1 MTVSGSLSK
10 SGSALSTRRAN
21 LDWLRVIGMAVVIL
35 VHCARYFDK
44 YGWHVE
50 NQYPVPVLTYFV
62 NWAGQWVMPMFM
74 LLGGMASRYALQR
87 RSWQS
92 YLNDRWR
99 RLMIPFIF
107 GVLFL
112 SPPQI
117 YIERIT
123 HSQFEGSL
131 WKFLPSYFDGW
142 YGFGGN
148 FAWMGLHLWFLLLL
162 FAFSFLMLPLFWRF
176 RKIQIRLKFPMSSIV
191 LALILLVGS
200 EILVNKFPASI
211 GRRNFGGWSLLTY
224 LLLFVMGYLL
234 AGALN
239 VEHQLRKGWAL
250 GLLCGV
256 VASTAGFMIYG
267 FWYEDFGIGSSMLR
281 GLAMWGWLVG
291 LIGASNRWLDRPNRL
306 LKDLAPAVLP
316 AYILHQPIIVLLGFL
331 MLDWS
336 APVLIKYLGLTSI
349 SIALTMLLYEFII
362 RRTRIFRTLFGMNS
376 PA

>member
-1 MTVSGSLSK
+1 MADDGSGSDIS
-10 SGSALSTRRAN
+10 
-21 LDWLRVIGMAVVIL
+21 
-35 VHCARYFDK
+35 
-44 YGWHVE
+44 
-50 NQYPVPVLTYFV
+50 
-62 NWAGQWVMPMFM
+62 
-74 LLGGMASRYALQR
+74 
-87 RSWQS
+87 
-92 YLNDRWR
+92 
-99 RLMIPFIF
+99 IP
-107 GVLFL
+107 
-112 SPPQI
+112 
-117 YIERIT
+117 
-123 HSQFEGSL
+123 
-131 WKFLPSYFDGW
+131 
-142 YGFGGN
+142 
-148 FAWMGLHLWFLLLL
+148 
-162 FAFSFLMLPLFWRF
+162 SFLMLPLFWRF
-176 RKIQIRLKFPMSSIV
+176 REIQIRLKFPMSSIV

-200 EILVNKFPASI
+200 EILVNIFPASI

-239 VEHQLRKGWAL
+239 VEHQLKRGWAL

-267 FWYEDFGIGSSMLR
+267 LWYEDFGIGSSMLR

-291 LIGASNRWLDRPNRL
+291 LLGASNRWLDRPNRL

-336 APVLIKYLGLTSI
+336 SPVLIKYLGLTSI
-349 SIALTMLLYEFII
+349 SFALTMLLYEFII